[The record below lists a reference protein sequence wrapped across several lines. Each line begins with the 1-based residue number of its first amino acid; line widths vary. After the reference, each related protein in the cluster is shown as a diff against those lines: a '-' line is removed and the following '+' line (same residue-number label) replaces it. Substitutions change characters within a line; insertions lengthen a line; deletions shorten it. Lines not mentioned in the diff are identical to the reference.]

1 MNDRNTGIAV
11 VVGSQILGLLNIM
24 PREEQVKGAFVNYTQ
39 FMRAKIHKVK
49 SKKRE
54 KWALVCKNSLMSL
67 MGKGFDKDITMSTL
81 VESLSFTFE
90 KELVAF
96 YGKDYFPRMM
106 RFCDKHSHDY
116 TSQFASESYK
126 VADAL
131 ADAVRKEF
139 FDTFKKQEQI
149 C

>member
-1 MNDRNTGIAV
+1 MSDRNTGIAV

-24 PREEQVKGAFVNYTQ
+24 PKEEQVKGAFVNYTQ
-39 FMRAKIHKVK
+39 FMRAKIWKVK

-67 MGKGFDKDITMSTL
+67 IGKGFDKDITMSTL

-96 YGKDYFPRMM
+96 YGTDYFPRMM
-106 RFCDKHSHDY
+106 RFCDKQTFDY
-116 TSQFASESYK
+116 TSNYASDSYK

-131 ADAVRKEF
+131 AAAVRKEF
-139 FDTFKKQEQI
+139 YDTFKKQEQI